1 MSVVLPMEPTKL
13 REVAQVLVL
22 VWLSASLVALAVLY
36 AVHLIEQ
43 HRTGDKQR
51 DSRRWGARPGFGAPD
66 ADGSRVASCGI
77 SAKRHMKSVALVQPR
92 VLRHQ
97 REAWCA
103 AYAATASKP
112 KSGAATVG
120 IERILVILILV
131 IILVFVA
138 TRLL

>member
-1 MSVVLPMEPTKL
+1 MEPTKL

-22 VWLSASLVALAVLY
+22 VWLAASLVALAVLY

-43 HRTGDKQR
+43 HRTGDKQRKQR

-97 REAWCA
+97 QEAWCT
-103 AYAATASKP
+103 AYAETASKP